1 MSVPAAGT
9 KECSKKRIVLTGG
22 ELVFLVSANTSASET
37 LSKINQLY
45 ESIR

>member
-1 MSVPAAGT
+1 MQVRATGT

-37 LSKINQLY
+37 PPGINQLL
-45 ESIR
+45 

>member
-1 MSVPAAGT
+1 MQQ
-9 KECSKKRIVLTGG
+9 KKIVLTGG

-37 LSKINQLY
+37 LPEINQLY